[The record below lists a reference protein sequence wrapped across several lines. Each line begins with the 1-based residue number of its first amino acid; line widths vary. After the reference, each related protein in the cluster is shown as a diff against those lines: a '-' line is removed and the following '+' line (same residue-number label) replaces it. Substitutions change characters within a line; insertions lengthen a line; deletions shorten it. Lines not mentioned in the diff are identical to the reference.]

1 MNLIVPDMARE
12 VGSRMLLEMYLEAS
26 YFKYSFFLA
35 GILLRRRNVLSS
47 GKRSNIFCY
56 KI

>member
-12 VGSRMLLEMYLEAS
+12 VGSRILEMYLEAS
-26 YFKYSFFLA
+26 YFKYSFFLP
-35 GILLRRRNVLSS
+35 GILLR
-47 GKRSNIFCY
+47 KRSNIFCY